1 MVKHLDDRHM
11 TADAVEIGS
20 HLESDNSAADN
31 DESARNLLHIK
42 NLVIGESE
50 AALDRLAQ
58 PGNRRDRC
66 GRACADEQLTSDIL
80 AVARADNKALR
91 VAAQYLARLG
101 HYIYARALQ
110 RRADAA
116 DEHLDHL
123 ILALDNIAVVY
134 RGVSELYAVLGT
146 VLGVIEYLSRIEQRF
161 CRNTALVQAYTAERS
176 LFDNEG
182 LESPMCGALRRI
194 ISGGTSANDC
204 YIKFHTLIVFK

>member
-1 MVKHLDDRHM
+1 MP
-11 TADAVEIGS
+11 S
-20 HLESDNSAADN
+20 
-31 DESARNLLHIK
+31 
-42 NLVIGESE
+42 
-50 AALDRLAQ
+50 
-58 PGNRRDRC
+58 
-66 GRACADEQLTSDIL
+66 
-80 AVARADNKALR
+80 
-91 VAAQYLARLG
+91 
-101 HYIYARALQ
+101 RALQ

-134 RGVSELYAVLGT
+134 RGVSELYAVLGA

-194 ISGGTSANDC
+194 ISGGTSAENYQIIHLRLRPFSLSHQKPGSSRDRDRARAGSSPPARRRERGGRR
-204 YIKFHTLIVFK
+204 